1 MYCLSIMVL
10 APKGYSEGNLSVPPP
25 RQYTMAVHGHGVLA
39 EEEIKYGTGRAVR
52 PIGIK

>member
-1 MYCLSIMVL
+1 MAL
-10 APKGYSEGNLSVPPP
+10 APKVYSKENLSVPPP

-39 EEEIKYGTGRAVR
+39 EEEIKHGTGRAER